1 MFPKL
6 AIRNK
11 NPLSNPA
18 CISLLP
24 DTLDAEVLEL
34 CGIDRLNVLY
44 LGGVDDG
51 LTEDVSFKGLSVMA
65 KETLKRI
72 SVVTFRSAR
81 YSSSIQIQSKYR
93 IFVMVLSWAAAH
105 MALH

>member
-11 NPLSNPA
+11 NSLSNPV

-24 DTLDAEVLEL
+24 DTLDTEVLEL
-34 CGIDRLNVLY
+34 CGIDRLNILY
-44 LGGVDDG
+44 LGSVDDG

-72 SVVTFRSAR
+72 PVVTFRSAS
-81 YSSSIQIQSKYR
+81 YSSSIQI
-93 IFVMVLSWAAAH
+93 
-105 MALH
+105 